1 MTGKTVKKNK
11 RGERGSIEEELSSSK
26 RLNMA
31 DTELQLDDASSSN
44 SAAAITDE
52 HEPTRTELK
61 EFLIDIQI
69 NVNNIL
75 RDNIKIREEVVVLR
89 TTI

>member
-1 MTGKTVKKNK
+1 MTGKIVKKNK
-11 RGERGSIEEELSSSK
+11 RGERGSIETEELSFSK

-31 DTELQLDDASSSN
+31 DTDLQLDDASSSN

-52 HEPTRTELK
+52 HEPTQAELK
-61 EFLIDIQI
+61 QVLIDIQI

-75 RDNIKIREEVVVLR
+75 RDNIKI
-89 TTI
+89 